1 MGTRVMLVEDHQL
14 MREVLARLL
23 AGERDIEVVR
33 AVPDAAEAMRLVDD
47 VRPDVVLMDID
58 LPDTDGISAT
68 RALVG
73 RNPALRVVM
82 LSAMCTPTLVRDAVA
97 AGAWGYLV
105 KGDPPRRLFAGIR
118 AAASG
123 QHPMTPQ
130 AVTIWS

>member
-14 MREVLARLL
+14 MREVLERLL
-23 AGERDIEVVR
+23 AGERDIEVVQ

-47 VRPDVVLMDID
+47 LRPDVVLMDID

-68 RALVG
+68 RALVK
-73 RNPALRVVM
+73 RDSSLRVVM
-82 LSAMCTPTLVRDAVA
+82 LSAMCTPALVRDAVA

-105 KGDPPRRLFAGIR
+105 KGDPPHRLFAGIR

-130 AVTIWS
+130 AVTIWA